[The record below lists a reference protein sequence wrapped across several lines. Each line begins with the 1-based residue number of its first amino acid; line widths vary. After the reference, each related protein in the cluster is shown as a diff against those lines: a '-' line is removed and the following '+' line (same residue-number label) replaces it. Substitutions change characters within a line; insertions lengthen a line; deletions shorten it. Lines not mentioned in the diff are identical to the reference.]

1 MSKTLQAAS
10 VAAVAALALTG
21 CAANEGAADGD
32 LTGTLNG
39 AGASSQGSAQEAWY
53 SAFQTANGG
62 VTINYDPSGSGAG
75 RESFLAGAVAFAG
88 TDSYLKDDELTTESP
103 LCVPGTGFF
112 EIPVYVSPI
121 AVVVNI
127 DGVDAINLSAT
138 TIASIFK
145 GDITNW
151 NDAAIV
157 AENPDLTLPD
167 LAITAVHRS
176 DDSGTTKNFSTYLA
190 ENAVDIWDGE
200 VSDTFPYA
208 TGEGASGTSG
218 VIDAVTNG
226 TGTIGYADASKA
238 GGLVSAAIKVGDAW
252 VQHSAEAAA
261 AILPISSAVADRSAT
276 DMAVS
281 LNRTTTDS
289 TVYPLVLV
297 SYLVGCNDYADDETG
312 VLVNAYVS
320 YVISEDGQAVAAEA
334 AGSAPVNGA
343 TREQAASIAAAIQ

>member
-1 MSKTLQAAS
+1 MIKTLQAAG
-10 VAAVAALALTG
+10 VVAVAALALTG
-21 CAANEGAADGD
+21 CAANEGAPASD

-75 RESFLAGAVAFAG
+75 REAFLSGAVAFAG

-121 AVVVNI
+121 AVVVNV
-127 DGVDAINLSAT
+127 DGVDAINLSSAT
-138 TIASIFK
+138 ISHIFK

-157 AENPDLTLPD
+157 AENPGLALPD

-176 DDSGTTKNFSTYLA
+176 DDSGTTKNFSKYLA
-190 ENAVDIWDGE
+190 ETAGDIWDGE
-200 VSDTFPYA
+200 VSDTFPYT

-261 AILPISSAVADRSAT
+261 AILPISTPVADRSET
-276 DMAVS
+276 DMAVD
-281 LNRTTTDS
+281 LNRTTTDAG
-289 TVYPLVLV
+289 VYPLVLV
-297 SYLVGCNDYADDETG
+297 SYLVGCNDYDDDATG
-312 VLVNAYVS
+312 VLVNAYAS
-320 YVISEDGQAVAAEA
+320 YIISEEGQAAAAEA
-334 AGSAPVNGA
+334 AGSAPVPGA
-343 TREQAASIAAAIQ
+343 TREQAATIAAAIK